1 MRILIG
7 FKRIVFA
14 AVAAVGVIGHALG
27 AVYVKPTACGAGD
40 GSDWDNA
47 IGLSAAISTVLDT
60 GDPLY
65 LAQGVYEFGSEY
77 DQTSKT
83 LIMYGGYKGESGT
96 DDTRDVD
103 LYQTILTQKKT
114 ATVTWEHFTVGIG
127 DDDMPQVTAEDTGLP
142 VIVDDKVS
150 LPPAYNGLKDGYRI
164 KTTAGNVGRFFMWR
178 GGTLT
183 LDGLWFVGYNAG
195 RLIYPLGGSYTVNNC
210 RFVGFLITD
219 TGISSSGVNEWSNCQ
234 FRFLYATTGSASALS
249 VSGTTIRNCTF
260 ECCSRSSNKVGGN
273 VLNAQGT
280 GTAVEDSAFTHC
292 IEVSTLEGRRGGL
305 DKEVNTGNIYGFT
318 ETENGVTTFSRCT
331 IADCYTVSANRYGGT
346 PLVLGCR
353 TVSLTDCEI
362 TGNLSEVR
370 VWDGYGYAMVGRNY
384 GGVRGLTYE
393 ANLTVRNT
401 VFRENTIRSY
411 ACTAS
416 SGSYVLGII
425 GAGFNPST
433 TSFTLAGDVFD
444 SNVAEAGV
452 AVAGVT
458 PILSRGLASVAT
470 DSGTVSH
477 ALENLTFV
485 GPKAD
490 GVYDLVQYGGN
501 QSKYAMSIK
510 NSLFLV
516 TDANRYEPFRFDAPQ
531 KVTLENTTVQG
542 LTAEYRDAS
551 VTYAGIETDYV
562 PLDTDYAPTVRTPGL
577 STVTTKEGVTN
588 RGAVQGVKQPED
600 TYSLTVRCDPLSLG
614 AVSPVSAVA
623 VGTDPVT
630 LTAVPVAGA
639 SVLGWFDENDVEIPS
654 TDGKITVTAQS
665 LGDADAVY
673 TVRFDMAKTKLTF
686 NLGEHATFKDTGSNV
701 RCVEAMPKSAFPV
714 PDAANIQLEEG
725 YVLLGWEPAFP
736 SLVPDAAATYVL
748 QTLDERQVRVVRY
761 DSNNKNT
768 GVKDGQT
775 WATAF
780 TSLQEAMTAA
790 RLTYSEIWVKKGT
803 HVVSMSSTESFVP
816 RDHMVIRG
824 GYIGD
829 DADDAAR
836 GDEPSVLEGKYAGS
850 SKVTTMFDLS
860 AVTCDETMVFDSV
873 TLANASAS
881 LINCGANAHPLITN
895 CTFTG
900 AARIAASG
908 SIRILDSTFK
918 DAQYPQNNTEIVN
931 VTLGANATCAVER
944 CTFDTCTVYTR
955 SPITIS
961 GSGWLVVTDTTFTN
975 CTSLCYYSPAS
986 IGEPNSCTIAA
997 PNLKMSG
1004 CRIVGNLSDGGG
1016 SVMRVSNGGSVTDTL
1031 IAGNTLRRYAT
1042 GSTNKGLPTTGA
1054 THFSL
1059 VPFLGALRMERCT
1072 VVSNTVDCTVPEK
1085 MAGDVNNMSL
1095 FYVNAA
1101 KALLVNNTV
1110 FGNTV
1115 TTVNPSAGAGDATA
1129 SIFFLTG
1136 KGMGAAVNNT
1146 FCGNVAADGELLV
1159 SAARTVTDDFG
1170 DFNNIWAAKE
1180 SILSV
1185 RRSAWTGCKLVI
1197 PVKGDKSVSCGKN
1210 VYAGVGA
1217 DSSLYVDLGD
1227 GYVKLPDCTTVADPE
1242 LGNPICDILGQAR
1255 PLNGSA
1261 LGSAQSRITPGLVII
1276 LQ

>member
-27 AVYVKPTACGAGD
+27 AVYVKPTACGAGN

-47 IGLSAAISTVLDT
+47 IELSAAISTVLDT

-77 DQTSKT
+77 DRSSKT

-103 LYQTILTQKKT
+103 LYQTILTQQKT

-127 DDDMPQVTAEDTGLP
+127 DDDMPQVTAEDTRLP

-195 RLIYPLGGSYTVNNC
+195 RLIYPLSGSFTVNDC

-219 TGISSSGVNEWSNCQ
+219 AGISSSGVNKWSNCQ

-249 VSGTTIRNCTF
+249 VSGTTITNCTF

-542 LTAEYRDAS
+542 LTAEYRDSS

-588 RGAVQGVKQPED
+588 RGAVQGVKQPEG
-600 TYSLTVRCDPLSLG
+600 TWSLTVRPDPVSLG
-614 AVSPVSAVA
+614 TVKPTTALA
-623 VGTDPVT
+623 VGADAVTVTAEPVE
-630 LTAVPVAGA
+630 GA
-639 SVLGWFDENDVEIPS
+639 SVTGWYDANGQQICAGDS
-654 TDGKITVTAQS
+654 LTVTKADLGADTVYVVKFDKAQV
-665 LGDADAVY
+665 A
-673 TVRFDMAKTKLTF
+673 LTF
-686 NLGEHATFKDTGSNV
+686 DLGEHARFKDSGEGTRVVPSSPG
-701 RCVEAMPKSAFPV
+701 RAFPAV
-714 PDAANIQLEEG
+714 ADEEIELDDG
-725 YVLLGWEPAFP
+725 YVMTGWLPTFP
-736 SLVPDAAATYVL
+736 SVVPETAATYAAQVIY
-748 QTLDERQVRVVRY
+748 ERGVRIVRY
-761 DSNNKNT
+761 DSNNT
-768 GVKDGQT
+768 GKAPKDGLT

-780 TSLQEAMTAA
+780 TSFKDAMDAA
-790 RLTYSEIWVKKGT
+790 KQTYSEIWVKAGT
-803 HVVSMSSTESFVP
+803 HKVATAAADTFVP

-850 SKVTTMFDLS
+850 SKVSTMFDLTV
-860 AVTCDETMVFDSV
+860 VTCDETMVFDSV

-908 SIRILDSTFK
+908 SIRILDSMFK

-975 CTSLCYYSPAS
+975 CTSLCYYSPAN

-1042 GSTNKGLPTTGA
+1042 GSTNKGMPTTGA

-1072 VVSNTVDCTVPEK
+1072 VVSNTVDCTVPENR
-1085 MAGDVNNMSL
+1085 AEDVNNMSL
-1095 FYVNAA
+1095 FHVNAA

-1115 TTVNPSAGAGDATA
+1115 TASNAGAGEGGATA

-1180 SILSV
+1180 SMLAV
-1185 RRSAWTGCKLVI
+1185 RRSTWTGCKLVI

-1261 LGSAQSRITPGLVII
+1261 LGSVQSRITPGLVII

>member
-77 DQTSKT
+77 DRSSKT

-127 DDDMPQVTAEDTGLP
+127 DDDMPQVTAEDTRLP

-219 TGISSSGVNEWSNCQ
+219 AGISSSGVNEWSNCQ

-280 GTAVEDSAFTHC
+280 GTAVEDSTFTHC

-665 LGDADAVY
+665 LSNADAVY

-824 GYIGD
+824 GYVGD

-836 GDEPSVLEGKYAGS
+836 TDEPSVLKGAASGTQY
-850 SKVTTMFDLS
+850 MFDLS
-860 AVTCDETMVFDSV
+860 TVVCDETMVFDTL
-873 TLANASAS
+873 TLADATMA
-881 LINCGANAHPLITN
+881 LITCGKDACPLITN

-900 AARIAASG
+900 SARVSAQTG
-908 SIRILDSTFK
+908 LKILDCTFR
-918 DAQYPQNNTEIVN
+918 DATYCQRNMQILEVSIPEGTTAV
-931 VTLGANATCAVER
+931 VER
-944 CTFDTCTVYTR
+944 CAFDHCTVLTA
-955 SPITIS
+955 SPVTTT
-961 GSGWLVVTDTTFTN
+961 GSGLLVVKDSIFTN
-975 CTSLCYYSPAS
+975 CISQCYPSGGPGKRNGFS
-986 IGEPNSCTIAA
+986 VAA
-997 PNLKMSG
+997 ENARMSG
-1004 CRIVGNLSDGGG
+1004 CRIVNNLSEGGG
-1016 SVMRVSNGGSVTDTL
+1016 VAVRVEKGAVTDTL
-1031 IAGNTLRRYAT
+1031 IAGNVLRRYAQAAPSVGERSSDVT
-1042 GSTNKGLPTTGA
+1042 D
-1054 THFSL
+1054 FSL
-1059 VPFLGALRMERCT
+1059 VPFPGMLWMERCT
-1072 VVSNTVDCTVPEK
+1072 VVSNTVDCTVPEN